1 MKSALFSLALLIA
14 GAGFVQP
21 SFAATEEPAPAA
33 SEPAKPKPVKH
44 KAHRHHH
51 GHEKHSMLLK
61 AHKA

>member
-14 GAGFVQP
+14 GAAFVQP
-21 SFAATEEPAPAA
+21 SFAATEEPAPAT

-44 KAHRHHH
+44 KAHRHH
-51 GHEKHSMLLK
+51 GHEKHSSLLK

>member
-14 GAGFVQP
+14 GAAFVQP

-33 SEPAKPKPVKH
+33 SETAKPKPVKH
-44 KAHRHHH
+44 KAHRHH
-51 GHEKHSMLLK
+51 GHEKHSSLLK